1 MMKMKLIGSFL
12 VAAMLF
18 FYPSYAH
25 GDKMTAEEKA
35 AKMTAWMK
43 TNLGLSADQ
52 LKQVEPLN
60 LEYAQKNYALKGN
73 EGITKEEKTTQMKKN
88 QEEKDGKL
96 KAILTAEQFKTYEA
110 KKMDMKEEMKK
121 SAEGGGGVKNG

>member
-1 MMKMKLIGSFL
+1 
-12 VAAMLF
+12 MLF

-43 TNLGLSADQ
+43 TNFAVSADQ